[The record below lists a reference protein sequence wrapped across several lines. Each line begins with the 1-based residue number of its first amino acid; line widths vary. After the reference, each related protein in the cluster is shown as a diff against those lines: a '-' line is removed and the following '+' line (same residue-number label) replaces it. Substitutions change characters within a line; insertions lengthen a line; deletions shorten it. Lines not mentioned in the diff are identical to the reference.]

1 MIEPFLCI
9 PQKFRNLCT
18 IYPPTVNQV
27 LKEET
32 KQLINLLTISQEELE
47 DYFVDK
53 VDNEGKSIKP
63 PDPFTYIMGNSQYN
77 KEFEKKVLDSFEL
90 YLHEPVSLQYTA
102 NSIVIGNLETEFL
115 KISSI
120 ENMLNELRI
129 INRDNFFDFQNA
141 IRRSLGDKE
150 LDPPNPNE
158 NPRVKEMKAKARYRD
173 RIKAKKGIGITF
185 EETLIS
191 ICCMGVGLNPLN
203 IGEISYAASKK
214 LVEKYQQKEK
224 YDIDIRSLLA
234 GADSTKL
241 KVQYWMNK
249 NNDK

>member
-1 MIEPFLCI
+1 MIESFLGL
-9 PQKFRNLCT
+9 PQKFENLCT
-18 IYPPTVNQV
+18 IYPPTINQV

-32 KQLINLLTISQEELE
+32 KQLVNLLTISQEEIE
-47 DYFVDK
+47 DFFIDK
-53 VDNEGKSIKP
+53 KDKDGKSIKP

-77 KEFEKKVLDSFEL
+77 KEFEEKVVKSFEL
-90 YLHEPVSLQYTA
+90 YIHEPVSLQYVA
-102 NSIVIGNLETEFL
+102 ECIVIGDLQKEFL

-120 ENMLNELRI
+120 GNMMKELRI
-129 INRDNFFDFQNA
+129 INKDNFFEFQNA
-141 IRRSLGDKE
+141 IRRALGEKS

-158 NPRVKEMKAKARYRD
+158 NPRIKEMKAKARYRD
-173 RIKAKKGIGITF
+173 RIKAKKGLGITF

-191 ICCMGVGLNPLN
+191 ICCMGIGLNPLN

-234 GADSTKL
+234 GADSKKI

>member
-1 MIEPFLCI
+1 MIESFLGL
-9 PQKFRNLCT
+9 PQRFENFCT
-18 IYPPTVNQV
+18 IYPPTINQV

-32 KQLINLLTISQEELE
+32 KQLINLLTISQEEIE
-47 DYFVDK
+47 DFFIDK
-53 VDNEGKSIKP
+53 KDKDGKSIKP

-77 KEFEKKVLDSFEL
+77 KEFEEKVVKSFEL
-90 YLHEPVSLQYTA
+90 YIHEPVSLQYVA
-102 NSIVIGNLETEFL
+102 ECIVIGDLQKEFL

-120 ENMLNELRI
+120 GNMMKELRI
-129 INRDNFFDFQNA
+129 INKDNFFEFQNA
-141 IRRSLGDKE
+141 IRRALGEKE
-150 LDPPNPNE
+150 LAPPNPNE
-158 NPRVKEMKAKARYRD
+158 NPRIKEMKAKARYRD
-173 RIKAKKGIGITF
+173 RIKAKKGLGITF

-191 ICCMGVGLNPLN
+191 ICCMGIGLNPLN

-234 GADSTKL
+234 GADSKKI